1 MAGRRMTHG
10 DLVNRL
16 LLAVSPL
23 GLAWSNATGAIKHE
37 GRMLRYGL
45 KGSSDILL
53 VARPAGRLFA
63 IEAKVGR
70 DAWRPAQQAFARA
83 VKAAGGTYILAR
95 STDGTGDDAVALTLE
110 QINGC
115 R

>member
-1 MAGRRMTHG
+1 MTHH

-23 GLAWSNATGAIKHE
+23 GFAWSNNTGALKND
-37 GRMLRYGL
+37 GRMIRYGL
-45 KGSSDILL
+45 NGSSDIL
-53 VARPAGRLFA
+53 ACIGGRMFG

-70 DAWRPAQQAFARA
+70 DAWRARQRAFAEALTR
-83 VKAAGGTYILAR
+83 AGGTYILAR
-95 STDGTGDDAVALTLE
+95 STDGTGDDAVAHTLE
-110 QINGC
+110 IING